1 MTTSTTL
8 WVTFTLLVIV
18 MLAVDLGLNRKSHR
32 VSFKEAL
39 SWSLIW
45 LGLALAFNI
54 GIYFMLGKQ
63 QALEFFTGYLIE
75 KALAVD
81 NLFVFIMI
89 FTVFGVRDEL
99 QARVL
104 KWGIL
109 GALVMRV
116 IFIFLGAELL
126 QRFQWLFYIFG
137 AVLLYT
143 AWKMAFGV
151 GTEIKPEQNL
161 LVRLASRLLPM
172 TRKIRGDWFI
182 VRRRGIWVAS
192 PLLVVLLMVE
202 SCDLVFALD
211 SIPAI
216 FAITLDP
223 FIVLTSNVFAI
234 MGLRSL
240 YFLLAGVMGMFIYLK
255 YGISF
260 ILAFVGVKMILIM
273 LGVHVPISI
282 SLTVIV
288 LSLVTAIVWSLYAV
302 RSGAASGS
310 PLQNSGLP
318 DGA

>member
-1 MTTSTTL
+1 MSSHVVL
-8 WVTFTLLVIV
+8 WGAFTLLVVV
-18 MLAVDLGLNRKSHR
+18 MLAVDLGLNRKSHQ

-39 SWSLIW
+39 GWSLVW
-45 LGLALAFNI
+45 VGLALVFNV
-54 GIYFMLGKQ
+54 GIYFMMGKQ
-63 QALEFFTGYLIE
+63 PALEFLTGYLIE
-75 KALAVD
+75 KSLSVD

-89 FTVFGVRDEL
+89 FTVFGVRGEL

-116 IFIFLGAELL
+116 LFIFVGAELL

-137 AVLLYT
+137 AILLYT
-143 AWKMAFGV
+143 AWKMAFGPSH
-151 GTEIKPEQNL
+151 EMDPDKNII
-161 LVRLASRLLPM
+161 VRFARKFLPM
-172 TRKIRGDWFI
+172 TRKIRGDWFFT
-182 VRRRGIWVAS
+182 RRLQLWVAS
-192 PLLVVLLMVE
+192 PLFMVLLVVE
-202 SCDLVFALD
+202 ASDLVFALD

-260 ILAFVGVKMILIM
+260 ILGFVGIKMILIM
-273 LGVHVPISI
+273 LGLHIPIAM
-282 SLTVIV
+282 SLGIIV
-288 LSLVTAIVWSLYAV
+288 LSLVAAI
-302 RSGAASGS
+302 AAS
-310 PLQNSGLP
+310 LILP
-318 DGA
+318 KQTNAVAGQEAG

>member
-1 MTTSTTL
+1 MSSHVVL
-8 WVTFTLLVIV
+8 WGAFTLLVVV
-18 MLAVDLGLNRKSHR
+18 MLAVDLGLNRKSHQ

-39 SWSLIW
+39 GWSLVW
-45 LGLALAFNI
+45 VGLALVFNV
-54 GIYFMLGKQ
+54 GIYFMMGKQ
-63 QALEFFTGYLIE
+63 PALEFLTGYLIE
-75 KALAVD
+75 KSLSVD

-89 FTVFGVRDEL
+89 FTVFGVRGEL

-116 IFIFLGAELL
+116 LFIFVGAELL

-137 AVLLYT
+137 AILLYT
-143 AWKMAFGV
+143 AWKMAFGPSH
-151 GTEIKPEQNL
+151 EMDPDKNII
-161 LVRLASRLLPM
+161 VRFARKFLPM
-172 TRKIRGDWFI
+172 TRKIRGDWFFT
-182 VRRRGIWVAS
+182 RRLQLWVAS
-192 PLLVVLLMVE
+192 PLFMVLLVVE
-202 SCDLVFALD
+202 ASDLVFALD

-260 ILAFVGVKMILIM
+260 ILGFVGIKMILIM
-273 LGVHVPISI
+273 LGLHIPIAV
-282 SLTVIV
+282 SLGIIV
-288 LSLVTAIVWSLYAV
+288 LSLVAAI
-302 RSGAASGS
+302 AAS
-310 PLQNSGLP
+310 LILP
-318 DGA
+318 KQTNAVAGQEAGG